1 MGRRTGGSH
10 TTARQPLTL
19 RVLGSVSVERGGER
33 LDLPPSKKTRA
44 LLGYLLIEG
53 REQTREHLC
62 SLFWD
67 LPDDPRGALRWS
79 LSRLRPLLDEQGG
92 QRIVAD
98 RERVRI
104 DPGTAVVDLRA
115 AEALEAKGLDRA
127 SIADLREGAALF
139 RGELLEGLELCDAY
153 RFQAWCTARREDAR
167 KLHAAIQRALV
178 AKLAGDPE
186 AALQEARKL
195 VELEPADEAAHR
207 RVMELLARLNRPREA
222 IAQYDALREILRST
236 LGTSPSA
243 ETEQVRRSL
252 GTPAQPAPQPARKAV
267 APLPAQSPL
276 VGRDE
281 ERVLLRAA
289 QGVTLL
295 LGEPG
300 IGKSRLLEE
309 LARSAAGAVL
319 SGRCYEAEQARPYGC
334 IIEALRASGI
344 AAQAGDALRRDLGAL
359 LSELAP
365 APEGLDRPRL
375 FDAVAALLRERG
387 AALLLLDD
395 VQWMDES
402 SAALAH
408 YLARTAAGVRLVLA
422 AREGE
427 LADNAAV
434 LRLLRV
440 LRRERALTELPL
452 GPLDPRAIAELL
464 RTRGLAADAGQVHAQ
479 SSGNPLLA
487 LEMGLALAEGRPL
500 LSGGLLE
507 ALEQRI
513 EALDEP
519 AQSLLA
525 WAAALGSA
533 VAPAL
538 LARVT
543 GRAEAEVVETFLAL
557 ERRGLTRFHAGAGID
572 FAHDLMREAALRR
585 VPAARRKLLHAAL
598 ARSLWESGDPALS
611 GKVARQAL
619 LGGENAL
626 AVRASVQ
633 AAQQAMRVFAGQEA
647 LSVAQQALP
656 LVGALPRSERLRAQL
671 DLLEVCVLADRRPER
686 LEEVTRDLSQL
697 VLQAESWG
705 LSDVAADA
713 LHQISNAHYFQED
726 EQGALHGSLRGAEVA
741 RSNPDPRVRARSLA
755 QAGRCLAQVER
766 EVDKA
771 QKLLAEAGAAAQS
784 ARLELVDL
792 PLGLGLLA
800 SFRGEFGEALAQL
813 RLAARLAHEAGDH
826 WRETEALFSLCRLAL
841 EDRDPAPA
849 LQAAEAALPIAEK
862 MPEGDEPALAR
873 ALLALARI
881 LDAQTRGDAA
891 AEAAQDAPFAQAA
904 ADLRRNEARWR
915 LSQVLLLRAELH
927 AHAGR
932 VDQASALAQ
941 EVRALGGDSTAQ
953 MRQGRAHVLVA
964 ELALLRGDTAAARE
978 HLGLAV
984 SAAGSMGARLR
995 ARVSAAAARA
1005 GFTGGRDA
1013 EIRGRV

>member
-1 MGRRTGGSH
+1 
-10 TTARQPLTL
+10 
-19 RVLGSVSVERGGER
+19 
-33 LDLPPSKKTRA
+33 
-44 LLGYLLIEG
+44 
-53 REQTREHLC
+53 
-62 SLFWD
+62 
-67 LPDDPRGALRWS
+67 
-79 LSRLRPLLDEQGG
+79 
-92 QRIVAD
+92 
-98 RERVRI
+98 
-104 DPGTAVVDLRA
+104 
-115 AEALEAKGLDRA
+115 
-127 SIADLREGAALF
+127 
-139 RGELLEGLELCDAY
+139 
-153 RFQAWCTARREDAR
+153 
-167 KLHAAIQRALV
+167 
-178 AKLAGDPE
+178 
-186 AALQEARKL
+186 
-195 VELEPADEAAHR
+195 
-207 RVMELLARLNRPREA
+207 
-222 IAQYDALREILRST
+222 
-236 LGTSPSA
+236 
-243 ETEQVRRSL
+243 
-252 GTPAQPAPQPARKAV
+252 
-267 APLPAQSPL
+267 
-276 VGRDE
+276 
-281 ERVLLRAA
+281 
-289 QGVTLL
+289 
-295 LGEPG
+295 
-300 IGKSRLLEE
+300 
-309 LARSAAGAVL
+309 
-319 SGRCYEAEQARPYGC
+319 
-334 IIEALRASGI
+334 
-344 AAQAGDALRRDLGAL
+344 
-359 LSELAP
+359 
-365 APEGLDRPRL
+365 
-375 FDAVAALLRERG
+375 
-387 AALLLLDD
+387 
-395 VQWMDES
+395 
-402 SAALAH
+402 
-408 YLARTAAGVRLVLA
+408 
-422 AREGE
+422 
-427 LADNAAV
+427 
-434 LRLLRV
+434 
-440 LRRERALTELPL
+440 
-452 GPLDPRAIAELL
+452 
-464 RTRGLAADAGQVHAQ
+464 
-479 SSGNPLLA
+479 
-487 LEMGLALAEGRPL
+487 
-500 LSGGLLE
+500 
-507 ALEQRI
+507 
-513 EALDEP
+513 
-519 AQSLLA
+519 
-525 WAAALGSA
+525 
-533 VAPAL
+533 
-538 LARVT
+538 
-543 GRAEAEVVETFLAL
+543 
-557 ERRGLTRFHAGAGID
+557 
-572 FAHDLMREAALRR
+572 
-585 VPAARRKLLHAAL
+585 
-598 ARSLWESGDPALS
+598 
-611 GKVARQAL
+611 
-619 LGGENAL
+619 
-626 AVRASVQ
+626 VRASVQ

-826 WRETEALFSLCRLAL
+826 WRETEALFSLCRFAL

-964 ELALLRGDTAAARE
+964 ELALLRGDMAAARE